1 MALNRNKAFYLVGNA
16 EWTLG
21 DQSWLINTLENHL
34 RGSNNV
40 ITYSTSQYGER
51 ADGRSSKADTPGGR
65 EQTALKQN
73 HQKDHSERGCKNAKM
88 VKIYRVVLP
97 FATVRPGIQSG
108 HHRILKIKR
117 SQLKVF

>member
-40 ITYSTSQYGER
+40 ITYSYTPVRER
-51 ADGRSSKADTPGGR
+51 ADGRSSKADTPGER
-65 EQTALKQN
+65 EQTTLKQN
-73 HQKDHSERGCKNAKM
+73 HQKDHPKRGSKNAEM
-88 VKIYRVVLP
+88 VNLP
-97 FATVRPGIQSG
+97 G
-108 HHRILKIKR
+108 K
-117 SQLKVF
+117 

>member
-40 ITYSTSQYGER
+40 ITDSKSRTGKG
-51 ADGRSSKADTPGGR
+51 GRSIESDTPGKKGNNI
-65 EQTALKQN
+65 EKLSK
-73 HQKDHSERGCKNAKM
+73 S
-88 VKIYRVVLP
+88 
-97 FATVRPGIQSG
+97 
-108 HHRILKIKR
+108 
-117 SQLKVF
+117 